1 MNRIPAIF
9 MPVEKDKNDRKLSIP
24 DEQIE
29 ILGKLFMP
37 FSDTIGFECYS
48 ILDSFAFEPEKLLE
62 LLQFYHAYPI
72 CPVHNVKEIKNAG
85 KLEYITYDKLISL
98 YGTKCLYKSI
108 GVTGEKSVLQKLVA
122 FVIGIEFY
130 SISEQ
135 NILRP
140 LFSETSIYKLLDQ
153 NNTKDVMDTICANPY
168 MTILDNESAK
178 VDFITLYSL

>member
-1 MNRIPAIF
+1 M
-9 MPVEKDKNDRKLSIP
+9 
-24 DEQIE
+24 
-29 ILGKLFMP
+29 
-37 FSDTIGFECYS
+37 
-48 ILDSFAFEPEKLLE
+48 
-62 LLQFYHAYPI
+62 
-72 CPVHNVKEIKNAG
+72 
-85 KLEYITYDKLISL
+85 SL

-178 VDFITLYSL
+178 VDFINYIDNFDLTTTNYEKSLLQYRVVR